1 MNQSLNEFEMETHL
15 MAETYGHRLNVA
27 FSDYVARVEAGTGKP
42 VTGQLLESLAANYA
56 LEAAKDVTARIMENS
71 GKLDRNSSRPIEF
84 SISKRRIDSAWEEMM
99 NNFEMFP
106 SEKFK
111 EGLNRLLN
119 TLSTPTE
126 AELVSAEVVGDKK
139 MIVRTT
145 SDYKEIKTFLE
156 TTI

>member
-1 MNQSLNEFEMETHL
+1 

-27 FSDYVARVEAGTGKP
+27 FSNYVARVEAGTGKP
-42 VTGQLLESLAANYA
+42 VTGELLEGLAANYA

-71 GKLDRNSSRPIEF
+71 RKLDHNSSRPTEF
-84 SISKRRIDSAWEEMM
+84 NISKRRIDSAWAEMT
-99 NNFEMFP
+99 NSFEVFP

-111 EGLNRLLN
+111 EGLTKLLN

-126 AELVSAEVVGDKK
+126 AELVSSKVIGDDK

-145 SDYKEIKTFLE
+145 SDYKEILGFLE
-156 TTI
+156 TCI